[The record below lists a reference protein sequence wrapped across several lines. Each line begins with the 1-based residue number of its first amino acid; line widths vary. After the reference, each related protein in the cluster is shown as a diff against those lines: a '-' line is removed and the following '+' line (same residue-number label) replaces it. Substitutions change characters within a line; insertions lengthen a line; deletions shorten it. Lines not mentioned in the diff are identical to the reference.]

1 MKNDVKLFIAAG
13 LLLAVGLALLL
24 SPFAS
29 GNPDGLNQVAIEK
42 GFAKSAT
49 DHSLDNSPV
58 AGYAVRGVDDDGVG
72 KGLSGL
78 IGVLLTFG
86 VGLAS
91 FAALRRLRASQATNP
106 AEGQP

>member
-1 MKNDVKLFIAAG
+1 VKKDAKLFVAAG
-13 LLLAVGLALLL
+13 LLLASGLALLV

-29 GNPDGLNQVAIEK
+29 GSPDGLNRVAIEK

-58 AGYAVRGVDDDGVG
+58 AGYVVQSVDDDRVG
-72 KGLSGL
+72 KGISGL

-86 VGLAS
+86 VGLAL
-91 FAALRRLRASQATNP
+91 FATLRRFRSRPPNS
-106 AEGQP
+106 AEGRP